1 MKQLILILL
10 FPIVGF
16 GQTVVDT
23 CFTTQQ
29 LHDISET
36 IDDLY
41 FKDSVN
47 TELINQQ
54 TAVIDKQDELI
65 KLDSMQLVY
74 KQQQI
79 DLLKSN
85 IDLYVDQQKKLQPKW
100 YNNKAIWFG
109 AGILTTV
116 LTGKLIVEVI
126 Q

>member
-10 FPIVGF
+10 FPIIGF

-29 LHDISET
+29 IHDISET

-41 FKDSVN
+41 YNDSVN
-47 TELINQQ
+47 IELINQQ
-54 TAVIDKQDELI
+54 TAVINKQDELI

-79 DLLKSN
+79 DLLESN
-85 IDLYVDQQKKLQPKW
+85 IDLYVEQQKKLQPKW
-100 YNNKAIWFG
+100 YNNKAILFA
-109 AGILTTV
+109 AGIITTV

>member
-54 TAVIDKQDELI
+54 TAVINKQDELI

-79 DLLKSN
+79 DLLESN
-85 IDLYVDQQKKLQPKW
+85 INLYVEQQKKLQPKW

>member
-10 FPIVGF
+10 FPIIGF

-29 LHDISET
+29 IHDISET
-36 IDDLY
+36 LDDLY
-41 FKDSVN
+41 YKDSVN
-47 TELINQQ
+47 IELINQQ
-54 TAVIDKQDELI
+54 TAVINKQDELI

-74 KQQQI
+74 KQQQT
-79 DLLKSN
+79 DLLESN
-85 IDLYVDQQKKLQPKW
+85 IDLYVEQQKKLQPKW
-100 YNNKAIWFG
+100 YNNKALWFG
-109 AGILTTV
+109 AGIITTV

>member
-29 LHDISET
+29 IHDISET

-54 TAVIDKQDELI
+54 AAVINKQDELI

-79 DLLKSN
+79 DLLESN

>member
-54 TAVIDKQDELI
+54 TAVINKQDELI

>member
-10 FPIVGF
+10 FPIIGF

-29 LHDISET
+29 IHDISET
-36 IDDLY
+36 LDDLY
-41 FKDSVN
+41 YKDSVN
-47 TELINQQ
+47 IELINEQ
-54 TAVIDKQDELI
+54 TAVINKQDELI

-79 DLLKSN
+79 DLLESN
-85 IDLYVDQQKKLQPKW
+85 IDLYVEQQKKLQPKW
-100 YNNKAIWFG
+100 YNNKALWFG
-109 AGILTTV
+109 AGIITTV

>member
-29 LHDISET
+29 IHDISET

-41 FKDSVN
+41 YKDSVN

-54 TAVIDKQDELI
+54 TAVINKQDELI

-116 LTGKLIVEVI
+116 LTGKLNVEVI

>member
-54 TAVIDKQDELI
+54 AAVINKQDELI

-79 DLLKSN
+79 DLLESN

>member
-10 FPIVGF
+10 FPIIGF

-23 CFTTQQ
+23 CFTEQQ
-29 LHDISET
+29 IHDISET
-36 IDDLY
+36 LDDLY
-41 FKDSVN
+41 YKDSVN
-47 TELINQQ
+47 TQLINQQ
-54 TAVIDKQDELI
+54 TAVINKQDELI

-79 DLLKSN
+79 DLLESN
-85 IDLYVDQQKKLQPKW
+85 IDLYVEQQKKLQPKW
-100 YNNKAIWFG
+100 YNNKALWFG
-109 AGILTTV
+109 AGIITTV

>member
-10 FPIVGF
+10 FPIIGF

-23 CFTTQQ
+23 CFTEQQ
-29 LHDISET
+29 IHDISET
-36 IDDLY
+36 LDDLY
-41 FKDSVN
+41 YKDSVN
-47 TELINQQ
+47 IELINQQ
-54 TAVIDKQDELI
+54 TAVINKQDELI

-79 DLLKSN
+79 DLLESN
-85 IDLYVDQQKKLQPKW
+85 IDLYVEQQKKLQPKW
-100 YNNKAIWFG
+100 YNNKALWFG
-109 AGILTTV
+109 AGIITTV

>member
-10 FPIVGF
+10 FPIIGF

-29 LHDISET
+29 IHDISET
-36 IDDLY
+36 LDDLY
-41 FKDSVN
+41 YKDSVN
-47 TELINQQ
+47 IELINQQ
-54 TAVIDKQDELI
+54 TAVINKQDELI

-74 KQQQI
+74 KKQQI
-79 DLLKSN
+79 DLLESN
-85 IDLYVDQQKKLQPKW
+85 IDLYVEQQKKLQPKW
-100 YNNKAIWFG
+100 YNNKALWFG
-109 AGILTTV
+109 AGIITTV

>member
-29 LHDISET
+29 IHDISET
-36 IDDLY
+36 IYDLY
-41 FKDSVN
+41 YKDSVN

-54 TAVIDKQDELI
+54 AAVINKQDELI

-79 DLLKSN
+79 DLLESN

>member
-41 FKDSVN
+41 YKDSVN

-54 TAVIDKQDELI
+54 TAVINKQDELI

-79 DLLKSN
+79 DLLESN

>member
-16 GQTVVDT
+16 SQTVVDT
-23 CFTTQQ
+23 CFTEQQ
-29 LHDISET
+29 IHDISET
-36 IDDLY
+36 LDDLY
-41 FKDSVN
+41 YKDSVN
-47 TELINQQ
+47 TQLLNQQ
-54 TAVIDKQDELI
+54 TAVINKQDELI

-79 DLLKSN
+79 DLLESN
-85 IDLYVDQQKKLQPKW
+85 IDLYVEQQKKLQPKW
-100 YNNKAIWFG
+100 YNNKALWFG
-109 AGILTTV
+109 AGIITTV

>member
-16 GQTVVDT
+16 SQTVVDT
-23 CFTTQQ
+23 CFTEQQ
-29 LHDISET
+29 IHDISET
-36 IDDLY
+36 LDDLY
-41 FKDSVN
+41 YKDSVN
-47 TELINQQ
+47 TQLLNQQ
-54 TAVIDKQDELI
+54 TAVINKQDELI

-79 DLLKSN
+79 DLLETN
-85 IDLYVDQQKKLQPKW
+85 INLYVEQQKKLQPKW
-100 YNNKAIWFG
+100 YNNKALWFG
-109 AGILTTV
+109 AGIITTV

>member
-29 LHDISET
+29 IHDISET

-41 FKDSVN
+41 YKDSVN

-54 TAVIDKQDELI
+54 TAVINKQDELI

-79 DLLKSN
+79 DLLESN

>member
-10 FPIVGF
+10 FPIIGF

-29 LHDISET
+29 IHDISET
-36 IDDLY
+36 LDDLY
-41 FKDSVN
+41 YKDSVN
-47 TELINQQ
+47 IELINQQ
-54 TAVIDKQDELI
+54 TAVINKQDELI

-79 DLLKSN
+79 DLLESN
-85 IDLYVDQQKKLQPKW
+85 IDLYVEQQKKLQPKW
-100 YNNKAIWFG
+100 YNNKALWFG
-109 AGILTTV
+109 AGIITTV

>member
-16 GQTVVDT
+16 SQTVVDT

-29 LHDISET
+29 IHDISET
-36 IDDLY
+36 LDDLY
-41 FKDSVN
+41 YKDSVN
-47 TELINQQ
+47 IELINQQ
-54 TAVIDKQDELI
+54 TAVINKQDELI

-79 DLLKSN
+79 DLLESN
-85 IDLYVDQQKKLQPKW
+85 IDLYVEQQKKLQPKW
-100 YNNKAIWFG
+100 YNNKALWFG
-109 AGILTTV
+109 AGIITTV

>member
-29 LHDISET
+29 IHDISET

-54 TAVIDKQDELI
+54 TAVINKQDELI

-79 DLLKSN
+79 DLLESN

>member
-29 LHDISET
+29 IHDISET

-41 FKDSVN
+41 YKDSVN

-54 TAVIDKQDELI
+54 TAVINKQDELI

>member
-29 LHDISET
+29 IHDISET

-54 TAVIDKQDELI
+54 TAVINKRDELI

-79 DLLKSN
+79 DLLESN

>member
-10 FPIVGF
+10 FPIIGF

-23 CFTTQQ
+23 CFTEQQ
-29 LHDISET
+29 IHDISET
-36 IDDLY
+36 LDDLY
-41 FKDSVN
+41 YKDSVN
-47 TELINQQ
+47 TQLLNQQ
-54 TAVIDKQDELI
+54 TAVINKQDELI

-79 DLLKSN
+79 DLLESN
-85 IDLYVDQQKKLQPKW
+85 IDLYVEQQKKLQPKW
-100 YNNKAIWFG
+100 YNNKALWFG
-109 AGILTTV
+109 AGIITTV